1 MNVNICLDVLDSQGK
16 EKIVVEND
24 FIIFSFFLQSI
35 VLSSKY
41 NCLQN
46 FLKMDYMIFRWKF
59 MNQEFILQPWKIYWL
74 RPAS

>member
-46 FLKMDYMIFRWKF
+46 FLKMDYMIARWKF
-59 MNQEFILQPWKIYWL
+59 MNQEFILQPCKIYWL